1 MVIVVYILTSAGTK
15 FTNKKLIR
23 YGIPVYTFPFQ
34 ALGVYE
40 ITTVALTDISTQ
52 FEVFYFFVKFQ
63 QKGGYMQPE
72 AICQHAP
79 YTLFVCRTVIS
90 VNNCQI
96 LLSLGTVRSS
106 TVRVKFETSGS
117 HGGEYED

>member
-1 MVIVVYILTSAGTK
+1 MVIAVYILTSAGTK
-15 FTNKKLIR
+15 FRNKKQIR

-34 ALGVYE
+34 ALGVHE
-40 ITTVALTDISTQ
+40 INTVALTDISTQ
-52 FEVFYFFVKFQ
+52 FEAFYFLSSSSRKAV
-63 QKGGYMQPE
+63 
-72 AICQHAP
+72 ICSLKQFTP
-79 YTLFVCRTVIS
+79 TYTLCVCRTVIS

-96 LLSLGTVRSS
+96 LLSLGTLRSS